1 MKINRQMKMLKKSW
15 IWHKKV
21 RSQQL
26 TLNPLSELRA
36 LRQRGSKCLPTQS
49 NSKRESIWWGKEEP
63 STLLLKLSYWRLIM
77 KLLIKHMKSMSC
89 NEERLRLILN
99 SLMSPFCERGFY
111 TVVLPQIPS
120 FVTMSI
126 STWRMH
132 WDSQARKIRNF
143 TFLTSTACNKRK
155 VVPCSTLRPKEVRY
169 LIRTILEL
177 CLTKR
182 LNRKNMKSS
191 MKMNLFHTWKI

>member
-63 STLLLKLSYWRLIM
+63 STLLLKLSYWKLIM
-77 KLLIKHMKSMSC
+77 KLMINHMKSMSW

-99 SLMSPFCERGFY
+99 WWTSPFWERESS
-111 TVVLPQIPS
+111 TVAHPQIQS
-120 FVTMSI
+120 FVTTSI
-126 STWRMH
+126 SIWRMH

-143 TFLTSTACNKRK
+143 IYLTSMVCNKRK
-155 VVPCSTLRPKEVRY
+155 VPPYLTLRPKEVRY
-169 LIRTILEL
+169 
-177 CLTKR
+177 
-182 LNRKNMKSS
+182 
-191 MKMNLFHTWKI
+191 